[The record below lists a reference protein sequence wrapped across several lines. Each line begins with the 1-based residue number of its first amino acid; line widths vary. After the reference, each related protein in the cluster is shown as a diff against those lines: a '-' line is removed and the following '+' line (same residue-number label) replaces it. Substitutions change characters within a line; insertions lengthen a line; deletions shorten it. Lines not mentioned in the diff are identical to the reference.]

1 MALTNATQEALFL
14 EMLLK
19 DFAVDTH
26 RPIHIS
32 GDNKGSIDMTKN
44 SSTNDRSKHIDIK
57 HHFVREKYSEGIIN
71 VQHVPTD
78 DNVADLFTKPAT
90 KPKLIK
96 FQHILFGH

>member
-19 DFAVDTH
+19 DFGFDTH
-26 RPIHIS
+26 RPISIS
-32 GDNKGSIDMTKN
+32 GDNKGSIDLSKN
-44 SSTNDRSKHIDIK
+44 SSSNDRSKHIDIK

-71 VQHVPTD
+71 FHHVPTD
-78 DNVADLFTKPAT
+78 ENVADLFTKPAT

-96 FQHILFGH
+96 FQQLLFGH